1 MESQTL
7 QLTSASAD
15 TVGDE
20 DMEVMTAEALN

>member
-7 QLTSASAD
+7 QLTSASAG